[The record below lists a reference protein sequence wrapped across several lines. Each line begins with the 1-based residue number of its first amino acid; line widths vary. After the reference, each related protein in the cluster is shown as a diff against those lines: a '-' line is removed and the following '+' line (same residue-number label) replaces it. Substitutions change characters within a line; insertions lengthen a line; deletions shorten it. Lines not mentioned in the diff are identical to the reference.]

1 MTELYNTML
10 GLNIQSLRYNKDYFS
25 TFLETLMSQPDAAVL
40 TETWTTED
48 DDHDQY
54 SLNGYQLIE

>member
-25 TFLETLMSQPDAAVL
+25 TFLKTLRSQPDAAVL
-40 TETWTTED
+40 TETWTTEV
-48 DDHDQY
+48 DDHDQH